1 MVVSNDALNST
12 GGRIAVT
19 PWPLVPP
26 PMLVD
31 KTNTTIIVK
40 VVLSDTQL
48 YEPVTNVS
56 VKVMN
61 VSHVHVGDIMISLPC
76 SDMSQ

>member
-1 MVVSNDALNST
+1 MSNDALNST
-12 GGRIAVT
+12 GTHISVT

-26 PMLVD
+26 PVLVN
-31 KTNTTIIVK
+31 KTNTTITVK
-40 VVLSDTQL
+40 VALNDTQL

-61 VSHVHVGDIMISLPC
+61 VSHLHVRDIMITLPYL
-76 SDMSQ
+76 DMS

>member
-1 MVVSNDALNST
+1 MSNDALNST
-12 GGRIAVT
+12 GTRISVT

-26 PMLVD
+26 PVLVN
-31 KTNTTIIVK
+31 KTNTTITVK
-40 VVLSDTQL
+40 VVLNDTQL

-61 VSHVHVGDIMISLPC
+61 VSHLHVRDVMITLPY
-76 SDMSQ
+76 SDMS

>member
-1 MVVSNDALNST
+1 MSNEALNST
-12 GGRIAVT
+12 GTRIPVI

-26 PMLVD
+26 PVLVNITD
-31 KTNTTIIVK
+31 TTIAVK
-40 VVLSDTQL
+40 VVLNDTQK

-61 VSHVHVGDIMISLPC
+61 VTVLFKFVV
-76 SDMSQ
+76 Q